1 MTKEETKIII
11 PEQSEAVKRLNRNKV
26 ENKIKDILVTIIRL
40 VFLISVG
47 YIIVYPLF
55 AMIAYTLMSHN
66 DILDPSV
73 IWIARDPTTFNLVTA
88 WNSLDYLN
96 GLSQTLIVGVVSAMI
111 EVFTCA
117 VVAYGF
123 ARFKFKG
130 QGVLF
135 GLVLLTAIVPVQVL
149 SIPLYLNFR
158 FMDFFGLT
166 GLIGGLFGNP
176 EFVIDV
182 TNTPLTFYLPSL
194 FAVGLRSGI
203 FIFIYRQ
210 FFLGLPKELEEAAY
224 IDGAGPI
231 KTFLSVI
238 IPSSGVVF
246 TTVTIFSIIWHWNE
260 YYLSVLYFQTDFPLS
275 VALAGIGTV
284 LESQGLAF
292 DSAAGPTSAACLL
305 YILPVLIMFIFMQKK
320 FIQSVDRVGI
330 VG

>member
-1 MTKEETKIII
+1 MSKDLEKLVI
-11 PEQSEAVKRLNRNKV
+11 PEKSEAVKKLNKHKAQNKV
-26 ENKIKDILVTIIRL
+26 KDVLVTIFRL
-40 VFLISVG
+40 IFLISVG
-47 YIIVYPLF
+47 YIIIYPLF
-55 AMIAYTLMSHN
+55 AMIAYTIMPHS

-73 IWIARDPTTFNLVTA
+73 IWITRAPTFDNIKIA
-88 WNSLDYLN
+88 WLSLDYMK
-96 GLSQTLIVGVVSAMI
+96 GFTQTVLVGVVSALI

-117 VVAYGF
+117 VAAYGF
-123 ARFKFKG
+123 ARFEFKG
-130 QGVLF
+130 RGLLF

-158 FMDFFGLT
+158 YMDFFGLT
-166 GLIGGLFGNP
+166 KLIGGIFGNP

-194 FAVGLRSGI
+194 FGVGLRAGI

-210 FFLGLPKELEEAAY
+210 FFIGLPKELEEASW

-231 KTFLSVI
+231 KTFLRVI

-260 YYLSVLYFQTDFPLS
+260 YYLSVLYFQNDFPLS
-275 VALAGIGTV
+275 VALAGIGSV
-284 LESQGLAF
+284 LESQGFAF
-292 DSAAGPTSAACLL
+292 DSAASPTSAACLL

>member
-26 ENKIKDILVTIIRL
+26 ETKVKNIFVTIIRL

-73 IWIARDPTTFNLVTA
+73 IWIARDPTTFNIVTA
-88 WNSLDYLN
+88 WESLDYLT
-96 GLSQTLIVGVVSAMI
+96 GLSQTLIVGVVAGLI
-111 EVFTCA
+111 EVFSCA

-130 QGVLF
+130 QGILF

-166 GLIGGLFGNP
+166 GLIGGIFGNP
-176 EFVIDV
+176 DFVIDV
-182 TNTPLTFYLPSL
+182 TNTPHPFYLPSL

-210 FFLGLPKELEEAAY
+210 FFLGLPKEFEEAAY

-238 IPSSGVVF
+238 IPTSGVVF
-246 TTVTIFSIIWHWNE
+246 TTVSIFSIIWHWNE

>member
-1 MTKEETKIII
+1 MTNDNAKIII
-11 PEQSEAVKRLNRNKV
+11 PEKSAAVKKLNRHKAQNKA
-26 ENKIKDILVTIIRL
+26 KDICVTIIRL
-40 VFLISVG
+40 IFLISVG

-55 AMIAYTLMSHN
+55 AMIAYTLMSHA
-66 DILDPSV
+66 DVLDPSV
-73 IWIARDPTTFNLVTA
+73 IWIARHPTTENLEIA
-88 WNSLDYLN
+88 WDSLNYLE
-96 GLSQTLIVGVVSAMI
+96 GFTQTILVGVISALI
-111 EVFTCA
+111 EVFSCA
-117 VVAYGF
+117 VIAYGF
-123 ARFKFKG
+123 ARFNFKG
-130 QGVLF
+130 KGFLF

-158 FMDFFGLT
+158 FMDFGGLT
-166 GLIGGLFGNP
+166 QIIGGMFGNP
-176 EFVIDV
+176 EYVIDA
-182 TNTPLTFYLPSL
+182 TNTPWTFYLPSI
-194 FAVGLRSGI
+194 FGVGLRSGI

-210 FFLGLPKELEEAAY
+210 FFLGLPKELEEASY

-231 KTFLSVI
+231 KTFLRVI

-275 VALAGIGTV
+275 VSLAGIGTA

>member
-1 MTKEETKIII
+1 MAKDNTKILI
-11 PEQSEAVKRLNRNKV
+11 PEKSAAVKKLNRHKAQNKV
-26 ENKIKDILVTIIRL
+26 KDICVTIIRL

-55 AMIAYTLMSHN
+55 AMISYAIMPHA
-66 DILDPSV
+66 DVLDPSV
-73 IWIARDPTTFNLVTA
+73 VWVPRTPTTENIEIA
-88 WNSLDYLN
+88 WKSLDYMD
-96 GLSQTLIVGVVSAMI
+96 GFVQTLLVGVVAALI
-111 EVFTCA
+111 EVFSCS
-117 VVAYGF
+117 VIAYGF

-130 QGVLF
+130 QGILF

-149 SIPLYLNFR
+149 AIPLYLNFR
-158 FMDFFGLT
+158 FMDFGGLT
-166 GLIGGLFGNP
+166 QLIGSMFGNP
-176 EFVIDV
+176 EFVLDV
-182 TNTPLTFYLPSL
+182 TNTPWTFYLPSI
-194 FAVGLRSGI
+194 FGVGLRSGI

-210 FFLGLPKELEEAAY
+210 FFLGLPKELEEASY

-231 KTFLSVI
+231 KTFLRVI

-275 VALAGIGTV
+275 VSLAGIGSV

-305 YILPVLIMFIFMQKK
+305 YILPVLVMFIFLQKK